1 MRCDT
6 SSQTLAIIG
15 FPEISGFLAIE
26 YWRRHTEDSVR
37 DLCFE
42 CQWLLLVA
50 RLLFLLAG
58 AVMNAEKITIIAFAT
73 I

>member
-1 MRCDT
+1 
-6 SSQTLAIIG
+6 
-15 FPEISGFLAIE
+15 
-26 YWRRHTEDSVR
+26 
-37 DLCFE
+37 
-42 CQWLLLVA
+42 LLLVA